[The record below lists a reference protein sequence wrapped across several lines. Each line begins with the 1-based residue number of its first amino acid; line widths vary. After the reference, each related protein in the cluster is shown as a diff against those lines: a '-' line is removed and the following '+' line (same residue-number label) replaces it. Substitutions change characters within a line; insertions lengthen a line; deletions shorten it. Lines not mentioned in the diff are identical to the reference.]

1 MDNLEEKLNALLSD
15 PETMQKIQA
24 IAGSLGQPSPA
35 PTAPAE
41 NQHAPE
47 GSPLPN
53 LSALQNL
60 GNLSAGVG
68 VDQNQKALLN
78 ALGPYLSRD
87 RVAKLENAMRAAKM
101 ARMASSLLGNGGL
114 QTLLGGNRH
123 V

>member
-1 MDNLEEKLNALLSD
+1 MDNLEEKLNAILSD

-24 IAGSLGQPSPA
+24 IAGSLGQTSPNATPS
-35 PTAPAE
+35 TKS
-41 NQHAPE
+41 NQPE
-47 GSPLPN
+47 GSSLPD
-53 LSALQNL
+53 LSALQGL
-60 GNLSAGVG
+60 GNLAAGAGV
-68 VDQNQKALLN
+68 DHNQKALLN

-101 ARMASSLLGNGGL
+101 ARMASSFLGNGGL